1 MEVIK
6 MAKITKYENW
16 NLIQDSIM
24 KLENYPSNSFMYA
37 NLCGRLF
44 NYISD
49 EDMNAIRVGLDYEL
63 EAAENNS
70 VEDLVYERAV
80 GK

>member
-1 MEVIK
+1 MT
-6 MAKITKYENW
+6 KITKHENW
-16 NLIQDSIM
+16 NEIQNLIM
-24 KLENYPSNSFMYA
+24 KIENYPSNSFMYA

-49 EDMNAIRVGLDYEL
+49 EDMNTIRVSLDYEL
-63 EAAENNS
+63 EAVENNS
-70 VEDLVYERAV
+70 AEDLVYERAV

>member
-1 MEVIK
+1 MT
-6 MAKITKYENW
+6 KITKHENW
-16 NLIQDSIM
+16 NEIQNLIM
-24 KLENYPSNSFMYA
+24 KIEKYSSNSFMYA
-37 NLCGRLF
+37 NLCGRLY

-63 EAAENNS
+63 EAVENNS
-70 VEDLVYERAV
+70 AEDLVYERAV

>member
-1 MEVIK
+1 MK
-6 MAKITKYENW
+6 KITKHENW
-16 NLIQDSIM
+16 NEIQNLIMQI
-24 KLENYPSNSFMYA
+24 ENYPSNSFMYA

-63 EAAENNS
+63 EELENNS

>member
-1 MEVIK
+1 MT
-6 MAKITKYENW
+6 KITKHENW
-16 NLIQDSIM
+16 NEIQNLIMQIE
-24 KLENYPSNSFMYA
+24 KYPSNSFMYA

-49 EDMNAIRVGLDYEL
+49 EDMNKIRVSLDYEL
-63 EAAENNS
+63 EAVENNS
-70 VEDLVYERAV
+70 IEDLVYEKSV

>member
-49 EDMNAIRVGLDYEL
+49 EDMNTIRVSLDYEL
-63 EAAENNS
+63 EELENNS

>member
-1 MEVIK
+1 MT
-6 MAKITKYENW
+6 KITKHENW
-16 NLIQDSIM
+16 NEIQNLIMQIE
-24 KLENYPSNSFMYA
+24 KYPSNSFMYA

-63 EAAENNS
+63 EAVENNS
-70 VEDLVYERAV
+70 AEDLVYERAV